1 MNMNK
6 QQSPNFDLN
15 ILNYKKEELE
25 DMLSL
30 QPLYTHQMIEI
41 NASKLRES
49 VFQDNSIDNITR
61 EKTVSFINN
70 VKKLLTEQLSLLKN
84 IYKTTE
90 ADVYNVDTDLKY
102 SNVENNGYSGH
113 NIIERNKTPYGQSF
127 PSEYYQGTIN
137 PLKKRILYKNLNI
150 DTRFRDNYYGSQ
162 STNFLLSLPLQF
174 NDVLSLQLN
183 AIEIPTTFYVISKL
197 TGNNF
202 FTIIVNG
209 DSTVVTIPDGNYNI
223 KGILNVMNEAMY
235 KFDNQFKGI
244 IFQDNISNGNGTGQ
258 IIVGINESYKT
269 GGFLPVIES
278 ISIDFQADKLGNQ
291 DRNTPLPLKFGWLLG
306 FRNGYYEN
314 SLVYLSEGIPDLT
327 GPKYIYLVVD
337 DFNNNVNNGFYS
349 AFNSSILNNNILARI
364 SLQANTFSCLIEN
377 NLNIITTPRQYFGP
391 VNINNLNIQLLDEYG
406 RILDLNNTDYSFCL
420 TLQSSYDI

>member
-1 MNMNK
+1 M
-6 QQSPNFDLN
+6 NFDLN
-15 ILNYKKEELE
+15 IKNYKLNELI
-25 DMLSL
+25 DM
-30 QPLYTHQMIEI
+30 
-41 NASKLRES
+41 
-49 VFQDNSIDNITR
+49 F
-61 EKTVSFINN
+61 
-70 VKKLLTEQLSLLKN
+70 
-84 IYKTTE
+84 
-90 ADVYNVDTDLKY
+90 DLPTSYDK
-102 SNVENNGYSGH
+102 
-113 NIIERNKTPYGQSF
+113 NIIEIKENNLRNFIMKNNEINKETKQKTLDFINEAKNTIVSSLNNIRQNQLELTKQIYNLNDGTLDKTNLIINDDHMVQQNKNTPFANSF
-127 PSEYYQGTIN
+127 PNEFYPGTIN
-137 PLKKRILYKNLNI
+137 PLKKKTIRQYLNI

>member
-1 MNMNK
+1 M
-6 QQSPNFDLN
+6 NFDLN
-15 ILNYKKEELE
+15 IKNYKLNELI
-25 DMLSL
+25 DMFGL
-30 QPLYTHQMIEI
+30 PTNYD
-41 NASKLRES
+41 K
-49 VFQDNSIDNITR
+49 
-61 EKTVSFINN
+61 
-70 VKKLLTEQLSLLKN
+70 
-84 IYKTTE
+84 
-90 ADVYNVDTDLKY
+90 
-102 SNVENNGYSGH
+102 
-113 NIIERNKTPYGQSF
+113 NIIEIKETNLRDFIIKNNEISKETKKRTLDFINEAKNAIISSINNIRQNQLDLTKQIYNLNDGKLDKTNLIINDDHMVQQNPNTPFANSF
-127 PSEYYQGTIN
+127 PNEFYPGTIN
-137 PLKKRILYKNLNI
+137 PLKKKTTRQYLNI
-150 DTRFRDNYYGSQ
+150 DTRFRDNYYGSP

-174 NDVLSLQLN
+174 SDVLSLQLT
-183 AIEIPTTFYVISKL
+183 AIELPTNFYVVSKL

-202 FTIIVNG
+202 FTIIVNSE
-209 DSTVVTIPDGNYNI
+209 STIVTIPDGNYNI

-258 IIVGINESYKT
+258 IVVGINESYIT
-269 GGFLPVIES
+269 GGFKPIIES
-278 ISIDFQADKLGNQ
+278 ISLDFQADKLGNQ

-314 SLVYLSEGIPDLT
+314 SLVYISEGIPDLT
-327 GPKYIYLVVD
+327 GPKYIYLAVD

-364 SLQANTFSCLIEN
+364 SLQANTFNCLIEN

>member
-1 MNMNK
+1 M
-6 QQSPNFDLN
+6 NFDLN
-15 ILNYKKEELE
+15 ITNYKLNELI
-25 DMLSL
+25 DMFGL
-30 QPLYTHQMIEI
+30 PTNYD
-41 NASKLRES
+41 K
-49 VFQDNSIDNITR
+49 
-61 EKTVSFINN
+61 
-70 VKKLLTEQLSLLKN
+70 
-84 IYKTTE
+84 
-90 ADVYNVDTDLKY
+90 
-102 SNVENNGYSGH
+102 
-113 NIIERNKTPYGQSF
+113 NIIEIKETNLRDFIIKNNEISKETKKKTLDFINEAKNSIISSLNNIKQNQLDLTKQIYNLNDGKLDKTNLIINDDHMVQQKLNTPFANSF
-127 PSEYYQGTIN
+127 PNEFYPGTIN
-137 PLKKRILYKNLNI
+137 PLKKKTTRQYLNI
-150 DTRFRDNYYGSQ
+150 DTRFRDNYYGSP

-174 NDVLSLQLN
+174 NDVLSLQLT
-183 AIEIPTTFYVISKL
+183 AIELPTNFYVVSKL

-209 DSTVVTIPDGNYNI
+209 ESTIVTIPDGNYNI
-223 KGILNVMNEAMY
+223 KGILNVMNEAMF

-258 IIVGINESYKT
+258 IVVGINESYIT
-269 GGFLPVIES
+269 GGFKPIIES
-278 ISIDFQADKLGNQ
+278 ISLDFQADKLGNQ

-314 SLVYLSEGIPDLT
+314 SLVYISEGIPDLT
-327 GPKYIYLVVD
+327 GPKYIYLAVD

-364 SLQANTFSCLIEN
+364 SLQANTFNCLIEN

-420 TLQSSYDI
+420 TLQISYDI

>member
-1 MNMNK
+1 M
-6 QQSPNFDLN
+6 NFDLN
-15 ILNYKKEELE
+15 IKNYKLNELI
-25 DMLSL
+25 DM
-30 QPLYTHQMIEI
+30 
-41 NASKLRES
+41 
-49 VFQDNSIDNITR
+49 F
-61 EKTVSFINN
+61 
-70 VKKLLTEQLSLLKN
+70 
-84 IYKTTE
+84 
-90 ADVYNVDTDLKY
+90 DLPTNYDK
-102 SNVENNGYSGH
+102 
-113 NIIERNKTPYGQSF
+113 NIIEIKENNLRNFIMKNNEIGKETKQKTLDFIIEAKNTIVSSINNIRQNQLELTKQIYNLNDGTLEKTNLIINDDHMVQQNKNTPFANSF
-127 PSEYYQGTIN
+127 PNEFYPGTIN
-137 PLKKRILYKNLNI
+137 PLKKKTTRQYLNI

-202 FTIIVNG
+202 FTVIVNG
-209 DSTVVTIPDGNYNI
+209 ESTVVTIPDGNYNI

-235 KFDNQFKGI
+235 KFDNQFKGV

-258 IIVGINESYKT
+258 IIVAINESYKT

-278 ISIDFQADKLGNQ
+278 ISLDFQADKLGNQ

>member
-1 MNMNK
+1 M
-6 QQSPNFDLN
+6 NFDLN
-15 ILNYKKEELE
+15 IKNYKLNELI
-25 DMLSL
+25 DM
-30 QPLYTHQMIEI
+30 
-41 NASKLRES
+41 
-49 VFQDNSIDNITR
+49 F
-61 EKTVSFINN
+61 
-70 VKKLLTEQLSLLKN
+70 
-84 IYKTTE
+84 
-90 ADVYNVDTDLKY
+90 DLPTNYDK
-102 SNVENNGYSGH
+102 
-113 NIIERNKTPYGQSF
+113 NIIEIKENNLRNFIMKNNEIGKETKQKTLDFINEAKNTIVSSINNIRQNQLELTKQIYNLNDGTLEKTNLIINDDHMVQQNKNTPFANSF
-127 PSEYYQGTIN
+127 PNEFYPGTIN
-137 PLKKRILYKNLNI
+137 PLKKKTTRQYLNI

-202 FTIIVNG
+202 FTVIVNG
-209 DSTVVTIPDGNYNI
+209 ESTVVTIPDGNYNI

-235 KFDNQFKGI
+235 KFDNQFKGV

-269 GGFLPVIES
+269 GGFLPIIES
-278 ISIDFQADKLGNQ
+278 ISLDFQADKLGNQ

-377 NLNIITTPRQYFGP
+377 NLNIITSPRQYFGP

>member
-1 MNMNK
+1 M
-6 QQSPNFDLN
+6 NFDLN
-15 ILNYKKEELE
+15 IKNYKLNELI
-25 DMLSL
+25 DMFGL
-30 QPLYTHQMIEI
+30 PTNYD
-41 NASKLRES
+41 K
-49 VFQDNSIDNITR
+49 
-61 EKTVSFINN
+61 
-70 VKKLLTEQLSLLKN
+70 
-84 IYKTTE
+84 
-90 ADVYNVDTDLKY
+90 
-102 SNVENNGYSGH
+102 
-113 NIIERNKTPYGQSF
+113 NIIEIKETNLRDFIIKNNEISRETKQKTLDFINEAKNSIISSLNNIKQNQLDLTKQIYNLNDGKLDKTNLIINDDHMVQQKLNTPFANSF
-127 PSEYYQGTIN
+127 PNEFYPGTIN
-137 PLKKRILYKNLNI
+137 PLKKKTTRQYLNI
-150 DTRFRDNYYGSQ
+150 DTRFRDNYYGSP

-174 NDVLSLQLN
+174 NDVLSLQLT
-183 AIEIPTTFYVISKL
+183 AIELPTNFYVVSKL

-209 DSTVVTIPDGNYNI
+209 ESTIVTIPDGNYNI
-223 KGILNVMNEAMY
+223 KGILNVMNEAMF

-258 IIVGINESYKT
+258 IVVGINESYIT
-269 GGFLPVIES
+269 GGFKPIIES
-278 ISIDFQADKLGNQ
+278 ISLDFQADKLGNQ

-314 SLVYLSEGIPDLT
+314 SLVYISEGIPDLT
-327 GPKYIYLVVD
+327 GPKYIYLAVD

-364 SLQANTFSCLIEN
+364 SLQANTFNCLIEN

-420 TLQSSYDI
+420 TLQISYDI

>member
-1 MNMNK
+1 M
-6 QQSPNFDLN
+6 SFDLN
-15 ILNYKKEELE
+15 IKNYKLNELI
-25 DMLSL
+25 DM
-30 QPLYTHQMIEI
+30 
-41 NASKLRES
+41 
-49 VFQDNSIDNITR
+49 F
-61 EKTVSFINN
+61 
-70 VKKLLTEQLSLLKN
+70 
-84 IYKTTE
+84 
-90 ADVYNVDTDLKY
+90 DLPTNYDK
-102 SNVENNGYSGH
+102 
-113 NIIERNKTPYGQSF
+113 NIIEIKENNLRNFIMKNNEINKETKQKTLDFIIEAKNTIINSINNIRQNQLELTKQIYNLNDGTLDKTNLIINDDHMVQQNKNTPFANSF
-127 PSEYYQGTIN
+127 PNEFYPGTIN
-137 PLKKRILYKNLNI
+137 PLKKKTTRQYLNI

-197 TGNNF
+197 TGNNY

-209 DSTVVTIPDGNYNI
+209 ESTVVTIPDGNYNI

-235 KFDNQFKGI
+235 KFDNQFKGV

-327 GPKYIYLVVD
+327 GPKYIFLVVD

-406 RILDLNNTDYSFCL
+406 RILDLNNTDFSFCL